1 MDFPTLLLDQVL
13 QPSFYYSVI
22 LSVISF
28 IVISL
33 LANINGMLGSR
44 LKSIAYLVPFV
55 FPLIIIFLYPPITSI
70 AVFDPSKLL
79 PSGSITFLQ
88 PQFQLPFLHHFYPP
102 WASLGP
108 MIVNTLPIDHLLSIT
123 GVLCLAGLVFC
134 VAWLLLSVTLGS
146 QLTWRMLRVVEL
158 GPDDYP
164 DLQVSTLELAKDM
177 RISRPRF
184 GLVEDLRPNAFVFGT
199 NKRPVIVL
207 SLGLIKLL
215 DDDEVMAVV
224 AHELAHI
231 KHRDT
236 RFRTIACALGWL
248 SFFNP
253 LALVALRM
261 ARRERE
267 RMADDAASVVLG
279 DEAPLVKAIKKVS
292 SALSKSGSKPL
303 HGVGQGFFLVSSLSE
318 RISLFSTHPSV
329 TDRVKSIRKEP
340 RKKPTALPL
349 AACLILSLLVIVAAG
364 MVTISLEHFREES
377 IMGSLN
383 PMSAGPE
390 GNAFHLGVPL
400 YGTSQAYQAPHDLV
414 LVSPSLTNPPN
425 VLENQPMPLIAPV
438 HQL

>member
-1 MDFPTLLLDQVL
+1 
-13 QPSFYYSVI
+13 
-22 LSVISF
+22 
-28 IVISL
+28 
-33 LANINGMLGSR
+33 
-44 LKSIAYLVPFV
+44 
-55 FPLIIIFLYPPITSI
+55 
-70 AVFDPSKLL
+70 
-79 PSGSITFLQ
+79 
-88 PQFQLPFLHHFYPP
+88 
-102 WASLGP
+102 